1 MNTLF
6 EAAKEVCD
14 FMKKQRW
21 KYCII
26 GGLAVF
32 RWGELR
38 TTLDVDLSLFT
49 GFGEEESYADALLA
63 HFPKRIPDARE
74 HALKYRVLLASTTN
88 GKPIDIGFA
97 GFPFEKSMIN
107 RATLFQ
113 FDEDTVLP
121 TCSAED
127 LFVMK
132 IFAARDKDFHDAEGI
147 AIRQRLNRNRI
158 LRLLKPLCELKET
171 PELVDKGIQILDKHK

>member
-1 MNTLF
+1 MNALF

-14 FMKKQRW
+14 FMQEQRW

-49 GFGEEESYADALLA
+49 GFGKEESYVDALLA

-74 HALKYRVLLASTTN
+74 HALKYRVLLVNTSN
-88 GKPIDIGFA
+88 GKPVDIGLA
-97 GFPFEKSMIN
+97 GFSFEKTMIK

-113 FDEDTVLP
+113 FEEGIILP

-132 IFAARDKDFHDAEGI
+132 VFAAREKDFHDAAGI
-147 AIRQRLNRNRI
+147 AIRQRLNRSRI
-158 LRLLKPLCELKET
+158 LRLLRPLCEMKET
-171 PELVDKGIQILDKHK
+171 PELVEKGMQILERYK